1 MLFRSMVQ
9 YAARLGGY
17 GLQDAITDLVKGTWG
32 AAAPPTGKLAAI
44 QRVTQRAV
52 SDRLILLAADKE
64 AAPEVRAVADL
75 WTEKLRATAT
85 AKAAAA
91 NGARVLDGLEV
102 LVAQGAASF
111 RLWTGLEP
119 PVAAMRAAV
128 GLEP

>member
-1 MLFRSMVQ
+1 M
-9 YAARLGGY
+9 
-17 GLQDAITDLVKGTWG
+17 QDAITDLVKGTWG

-91 NGARVLDGLEV
+91 TTDDVKAHWRAIAGDLRRWAEKGEVPVLTEALRAPPGDPFGDGWGET
-102 LVAQGAASF
+102 G
-111 RLWTGLEP
+111 WTI
-119 PVAAMRAAV
+119 RW
-128 GLEP
+128 